1 MAKKEISA
9 IIEGGKATAG
19 PPIGPALGP
28 LGINAGQV
36 VAKINEMTKAFS
48 GMRVPVKIIA
58 DPASKTFEVEVG
70 SPTTSELLKK
80 SAKVEKGH
88 KMAWKEAL
96 VGDISFEK
104 AVELA
109 KSTQGK
115 GNASSLK
122 SRVKEVLGTSMSMGI
137 TVEKK
142 KPKDI
147 QQSIDKGE
155 YDSKMV

>member
-1 MAKKEISA
+1 MAKKEINA

-36 VAKINEMTKAFS
+36 VAKINEMTMAFS
-48 GMRVPVKIIA
+48 GMKVPVRIIA
-58 DPASKTFEVEVG
+58 DTAAKTFEIEVG
-70 SPTTSELLKK
+70 SPTTAELVKK
-80 SAKVEKGH
+80 GANVEKGH
-88 KMAWKEAL
+88 KMAWKEPP
-96 VGDISFEK
+96 VGDMPFEK

-122 SRVKEVLGTSMSMGI
+122 SRVKEILGTSMSMGI
-137 TVEKK
+137 TVDKK
-142 KPKDI
+142 KPKDV
-147 QQSIDKGE
+147 QQSVDKGE